1 MLCTGNFI
9 TLVGIAIATLMA
21 ADCEMMLTVH
31 TGARLWKESMHCLV
45 NIGSYGQWHAYLNAT
60 GACCM
65 FGMPPE

>member
-45 NIGSYGQWHAYLNAT
+45 NIGSYGQWHA
-60 GACCM
+60 
-65 FGMPPE
+65 